1 MMPATAEAIR
11 GSRQEPMDMTWP
23 VPTKWQPA
31 HSLDFMAARIEN
43 LASSWALRASNQ

>member
-11 GSRQEPMDMTWP
+11 GSRQEPMDIDLA

-31 HSLDFMAARIEN
+31 YSLDFMAA
-43 LASSWALRASNQ
+43 